1 MVTLG
6 IETSCDETSA
16 ALVETVWRSA
26 DPSPVGAGPWRW
38 RVLSNVVSSQVDLH
52 AAFGGVVPELAAR
65 SHLERLPRVVDEAL
79 TAGGKELGAVDLVA
93 VTRGPGLIGALLVGV
108 GFARGLALDAGLPV
122 VGVSHLDGHIHSALL
137 ALPEAAL
144 PMLTLV
150 VSGGHTELVMLHE
163 DGSHQVLGR
172 TLDDAAGEAFDK
184 VARLLGLGYPGGP
197 EVDRLAAV
205 VDRGAAAREFPLP
218 EIRVD
223 GLDFSFSGIKTSV
236 RYALERRVGVAQGA
250 GLEPEQSATLPSD
263 IVAAACAS
271 FQARVVEHLVD
282 RLMAGVA
289 VARPAT
295 VAIAGGVAS
304 NRALRAAAESA
315 LDGGPRFVV
324 PPAELCTDNA
334 AMIAAAGSLLW
345 RAGRGRSLE
354 VDPGLR
360 LAG

>member
-16 ALVETVWRSA
+16 ALVETVW
-26 DPSPVGAGPWRW
+26 GAEDGPPATARPWRFE
-38 RVLSNVVSSQVDLH
+38 VLSNVVSSQVDLH
-52 AAFGGVVPELAAR
+52 AAYGGVVPELAAR
-65 SHLERLPRVVDEAL
+65 SHVERLPRVVDEAL
-79 TAGGKELGAVDLVA
+79 TRAARGLEAIDLVA
-93 VTRGPGLIGALLVGV
+93 VTRGPGLVGALLAGV
-108 GFARGLALDAGLPV
+108 GFAKGLALDRGLPL
-122 VGVSHLDGHIHSALL
+122 VGVSHLDGHIHSAFLTPGG
-137 ALPEAAL
+137 AGL

-150 VSGGHTELVMLHE
+150 VSGGHTELVVLAE
-163 DGSHQVLGR
+163 DGSHRVLGR
-172 TLDDAAGEAFDK
+172 ALDDAAGEAFDK

-197 EVDRLAAV
+197 EVDRLAAS
-205 VDRGAAAREFPLP
+205 VDARQAARDFPLP

-236 RYALERRVGVAQGA
+236 RYALERRLGVPQGA
-250 GLEPEQSATLPSD
+250 GLDSEQSAALSPR

-282 RLMAGVA
+282 RLRAAVE
-289 VARPAT
+289 VARPAA
-295 VAIAGGVAS
+295 VAIAGGVAA
-304 NRALRAAAESA
+304 NQALRVAAEAA
-315 LDGGPRFVV
+315 LRGGPPLVV

-345 RAGRGRSLE
+345 RGGRGRSLE